1 MEPKFRTWRID
12 MYLAR
17 VRMPRMGTSVHES
30 TVIEW
35 KKSVGD
41 RVLKG
46 DPLVSAES
54 DKVEFEIEAP
64 ATGVVK
70 EILVGPDSTV
80 RVGEV
85 LAILETEEE
94 VA

>member
-1 MEPKFRTWRID
+1 
-12 MYLAR
+12 MYQAR
-17 VRMPRMGTSVHES
+17 VRMPQMGSSVHES

-46 DPLVSAES
+46 DPLLSAES

-64 ATGVVK
+64 ASGMLK
-70 EILVGPDSTV
+70 EILVLDCQLLLEGLK
-80 RVGEV
+80 EENLV
-85 LAILETEEE
+85 LGDQELQT
-94 VA
+94 